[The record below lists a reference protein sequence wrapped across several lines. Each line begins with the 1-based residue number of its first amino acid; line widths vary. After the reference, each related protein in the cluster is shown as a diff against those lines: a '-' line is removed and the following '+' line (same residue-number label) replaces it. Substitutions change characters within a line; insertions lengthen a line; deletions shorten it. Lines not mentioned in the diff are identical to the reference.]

1 MVHNC
6 RGADFGGYDLS
17 FVFGLG
23 LRIGLS
29 CIEGV
34 LLDHRFLGL
43 RCGGATGEIKASTS
57 DRAVATEFS
66 S

>member
-1 MVHNC
+1 MSR
-6 RGADFGGYDLS
+6 RGFWRIYDLS
-17 FVFGLG
+17 FVFGFG

-29 CIEGV
+29 CIEVV

-43 RCGGATGEIKASTS
+43 RCGGATGAIKASTS